1 MLLWGFQKQWVAPRI
16 TQPKRERI
24 LESPNSLVL
33 LMVKLRLNVFFKSR
47 AKTRNE
53 VSSILVQSFL
63 WYIFLFISFRANTRG
78 PRIHNDTEKCLQTE
92 WIFYMFVF
100 LLPQIYVDVTVTLMF
115 LEPFSN
121 LLSTYMNKDHTT
133 KPKPSWSLYSDGVR
147 MKINCL
153 ISKVLAW

>member
-92 WIFYMFVF
+92 WIFYVCVSSS
-100 LLPQIYVDVTVTLMF
+100 PNIRRCYCD
-115 LEPFSN
+115 SN
-121 LLSTYMNKDHTT
+121 VPWTIQQLTEHLYEQRPYDKAQAFMKFIFWWSENENKLFN
-133 KPKPSWSLYSDGVR
+133 K
-147 MKINCL
+147 
-153 ISKVLAW
+153 